1 MNRRRVRRHQAISDL
16 NLTNLIDVVF
26 VLLIIF
32 MITAP
37 MMTQGV
43 QVDLPK
49 TDSENVEA
57 NQSIQVS
64 INGRNEI
71 YIDQEKV
78 ALVDF
83 RRQFREAF
91 SGRTEIPV
99 FVNADKKVPY
109 GLVVRVISDI
119 QKAGVMKLGF
129 LTQPLDATGGY

>member
-1 MNRRRVRRHQAISDL
+1 MKKRHARRRQIISDL
-16 NLTNLIDVVF
+16 NLTNLIDDVF
-26 VLLIIF
+26 GLLIIF

-49 TDSENVEA
+49 ADSDNVES

-71 YIDQEKV
+71 YIDQNKV
-78 ALVDF
+78 SMVDF
-83 RRQFREAF
+83 RREFKETF
-91 SGRTEIPV
+91 SGRVEVPV

-109 GLVVRVISDI
+109 GLVIRVISDI
-119 QKAGVMKLGF
+119 QKAGVVKLGF
-129 LTQPLDATGGY
+129 LTQPLDQAGGF